1 MTAFCALLAF
11 DVRLSFRRGAD
22 TMVVVGFFLLTV
34 FLFSLA
40 FRGDTALLARIAP
53 GLVWVTALL
62 AAMLALDRLFLADF
76 EDGSLDQLL
85 LSEIPLELVV
95 LAKAATHWIT
105 TGLPLIAAA
114 PALALVLNMNGA
126 GLAHLVLSLLLGT
139 PTLTLIGAIG
149 AALTLGA
156 RRGGVL
162 ISLLVLPL
170 YIPVLIFGVG
180 VVTAAIDGMDASVP
194 IMALGGFLL
203 GALALAPLASAAAL
217 RQAAR

>member
-95 LAKAATHWIT
+95 LAKAAAHWIT

-180 VVTAAIDGMDASVP
+180 VVTTAIDGMDASVP

>member
-95 LAKAATHWIT
+95 LAKAAAHWIT

-139 PTLTLIGAIG
+139 PTLTLIGTIG

-180 VVTAAIDGMDASVP
+180 VVTTAIDGRDASVP

>member
-95 LAKAATHWIT
+95 LAKAAAHWIT
-105 TGLPLIAAA
+105 TGLPLIAVA

>member
-95 LAKAATHWIT
+95 LAKAAAHWIT

-170 YIPVLIFGVG
+170 YIPVLIFGVA
-180 VVTAAIDGMDASVP
+180 VVTTAIDGMDASVP